1 MRNVNQKRGLKFQY
15 KSPEMKILKKKLLV
29 FGGLIRQSEIE
40 KAAEIKMS
48 WVKYCARCN
57 SVCV

>member
-15 KSPEMKILKKKLLV
+15 KSPEMKIFKKKLLV

-48 WVKYCARCN
+48 
-57 SVCV
+57 